1 MNSMPGS
8 TQKAYVSSLTRRQL
22 LHAASR
28 AGIAAVL
35 GGGTGCMRSPR
46 LPGKPLGVVP
56 FVDQS
61 RDFSSTVSGHG
72 LDGRLA
78 LNLSTLGSDTLITP
92 NDRFYIRTCRPDQL
106 DCHAP
111 WKIALRGLVK
121 TPRVFTLE
129 DLRPMVEDQG
139 THLMECAGNPRTF
152 QFGLLSAANWSG
164 IPLQAALE
172 RAEPQS
178 RDTLVLISGFDHH
191 SQPSENSMA
200 GASWIFTRDQLE
212 SSGAFLATEMNGEP
226 LSEDHGFPI
235 RLVIPGW
242 YGCTCIKWVTEVAL
256 LDETAPATTQMHE
269 FAQRTHQ
276 VGNPS
281 LARDFRPATIDLA
294 AMPVR
299 VEKCLV
305 DGHLEYHIVGI
316 LWGGARRTTAL
327 QIRFNPN
334 MNFVPIESLHHQTNA
349 TWTLWTYDWR
359 PKVRGNYWIQM
370 RVGDS
375 SIPTRRLDA
384 GYYARKIVVT
394 EV

>member
-1 MNSMPGS
+1 LGALLGS
-8 TQKAYVSSLTRRQL
+8 
-22 LHAASR
+22 
-28 AGIAAVL
+28 
-35 GGGTGCMRSPR
+35 GTGCMRSPR
-46 LPGKPLGVVP
+46 RPGKPLGVVP

-61 RDFSSTVSGHG
+61 HDFSSTVSGRG

-78 LNLSTLGSDTLITP
+78 FDLSTLSSDTLITP
-92 NDRFYIRTCRPDQL
+92 NDLFYIRTCRPDQL
-106 DCHAP
+106 DCHSP
-111 WKIALRGLVK
+111 WKIALCGLVK
-121 TPRVFTLE
+121 TPRVLTLD

-139 THLMECAGNPRTF
+139 THLMECAGNPREY

-164 IPLQAALE
+164 IPLSATLE

-178 RDTLVLISGFDHH
+178 RDTLVLISGFDQH

-200 GASWIFTRDQLE
+200 GASWIFTRNQLE

-242 YGCTCIKWVTEVAL
+242 YGCTCIKWVNEIAL
-256 LDETAPATTQMHE
+256 VDEAAPATTQMYE

-281 LARDFRPATIDLA
+281 LARDFRPAAIDLA

-299 VEKCLV
+299 VEKWLV

-316 LWGGARRTTAL
+316 LWGGTRRVTAL
-327 QIRFNPN
+327 QIRFNRDTN
-334 MNFVPIESLHHQTNA
+334 YVPIGSLHHQTNA
-349 TWTLWTYDWR
+349 TWTLWTHDWR
-359 PKVRGNYWIQM
+359 PKVTGNYWIQM
-370 RVGDS
+370 RVADS

-384 GYYARKIVVT
+384 GYYARKVVIT